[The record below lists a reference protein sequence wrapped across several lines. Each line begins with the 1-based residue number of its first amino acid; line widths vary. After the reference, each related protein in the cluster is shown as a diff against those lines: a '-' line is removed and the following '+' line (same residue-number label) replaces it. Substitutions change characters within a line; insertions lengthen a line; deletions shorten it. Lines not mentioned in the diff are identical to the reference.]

1 MFCESC
7 VPQWCCNV
15 RTQNLNDTM
24 AEEQPS
30 DSVDR
35 PVEAPSITAEDSSD
49 AYAVESS
56 EVPSDEND
64 EPRQS
69 GSCVSL
75 CRALSLLAAPVVD
88 ESGRG
93 KSVSAGLLSLFLI
106 GTSIGL
112 AMPKN
117 EVLPTPWYR
126 TVSACVGWI
135 YFLCWSV
142 SFYPQVIS
150 NYKRK
155 TTHGLSADFSGLN
168 VLGFACYSIYNVAF
182 YWSETIHELYK
193 ERHGGDAEITVQS
206 NDVAFAIHALILST
220 ITFVQIGYYD
230 GIRAQ
235 RPSKPILG
243 CLVGFLCVSTSY
255 PWLVVF
261 FGGKHFFN
269 WLNYLYVL
277 STIKI
282 LISLIKYI
290 PQGTLIYD
298 EAVCNY
304 LTGSGV
310 CWQIKLIFI
319 SPTQ

>member
-1 MFCESC
+1 VNFELIPKPLGRG
-7 VPQWCCNV
+7 VLIV
-15 RTQNLNDTM
+15 RIKNFDVTM
-24 AEEQPS
+24 AEEKSS

-35 PVEAPSITAEDSSD
+35 PGEGSSTTEDVPDAAVEPSELPSSD
-49 AYAVESS
+49 
-56 EVPSDEND
+56 DDD

-69 GSCVSL
+69 GSPSL
-75 CRALSLLAAPVVD
+75 LYRALSLIASPVLD
-88 ESGRG
+88 ESGGG
-93 KSVSAGLLSLFLI
+93 KSVSVGLFSLFLI
-106 GTSIGL
+106 GSSIGL
-112 AMPKN
+112 SMPKN

-150 NYKRK
+150 NFKRR
-155 TTHGLSADFSGLN
+155 TTQGLSADFCGLN

-182 YWSETIHELYK
+182 YWSGTIRKLYK
-193 ERHGGDAEITVQS
+193 ERHGEDAEITVES
-206 NDVAFAIHALILST
+206 NDVAFALHALVLST

-235 RPSKPILG
+235 RPSKPIFAVLIA
-243 CLVGFLCVSTSY
+243 FLCVCTFY

-261 FGGKHFFN
+261 FGGKNFFN

-277 STIKI
+277 STVKI

-290 PQGTLIYD
+290 PQGTVIMIACDSLADQDLYHI
-298 EAVCNY
+298 
-304 LTGSGV
+304 
-310 CWQIKLIFI
+310 
-319 SPTQ
+319 